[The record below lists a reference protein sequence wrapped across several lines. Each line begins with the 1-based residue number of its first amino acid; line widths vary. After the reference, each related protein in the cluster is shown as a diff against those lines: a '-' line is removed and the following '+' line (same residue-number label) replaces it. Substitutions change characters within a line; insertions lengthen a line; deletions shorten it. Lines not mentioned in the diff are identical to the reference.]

1 MIVKPASELCLVQV
15 TGNLLVCHSL
25 EAHLQ
30 EIHLLFVDVELL
42 VLVGTF
48 FIFIFFPLG
57 AQATGEISYLF
68 FCPCLST
75 AGSRSFTSLLDV

>member
-30 EIHLLFVDVELL
+30 EIHLLLN
-42 VLVGTF
+42 
-48 FIFIFFPLG
+48 
-57 AQATGEISYLF
+57 Y
-68 FCPCLST
+68 
-75 AGSRSFTSLLDV
+75 